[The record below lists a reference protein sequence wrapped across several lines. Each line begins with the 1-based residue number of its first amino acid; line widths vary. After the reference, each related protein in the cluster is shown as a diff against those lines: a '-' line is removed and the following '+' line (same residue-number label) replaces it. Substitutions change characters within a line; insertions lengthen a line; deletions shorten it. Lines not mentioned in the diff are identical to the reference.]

1 MFRFPGICHRRKRQ
15 SGTQDRQTPI
25 QLAVIIM
32 LAETGNVPGI
42 AANDT
47 LSEIVVTGR
56 RREQQTLA
64 HSGNIELL
72 DGALVD
78 DVLHQHIH
86 QLMTRVAGVWISR
99 GSGQEHLTA
108 IRSPVLTGP
117 GSCGGFLFL
126 ENGIPIRPAG
136 FCNVNQLFEIDTEQ
150 AQSIEVIRGPGDAL
164 YGSNAL
170 HGIVNVL
177 MPMQGNRSAAH
188 GLLEVGANRFIRL
201 QAELPADPGSAHF
214 AGLSFSDD
222 GGFRDDSGYRQISRW

>member
-1 MFRFPGICHRRKRQ
+1 
-15 SGTQDRQTPI
+15 
-25 QLAVIIM
+25 
-32 LAETGNVPGI
+32 VPGI

-126 ENGIPIRPAG
+126 ENGIPI
-136 FCNVNQLFEIDTEQ
+136 TEQ
-150 AQSIEVIRGPGDAL
+150 AQSIEVIRGPGNAL

-170 HGIVNVL
+170 HGIINVL
-177 MPMQGNRSAAH
+177 MPMQGSRSAAH

-222 GGFRDDSGYRQISRW
+222 GGFRDDSGYRQVKLHVNTKNEFLSCTSTRRTNFSMVN